1 MKKITT
7 LSKTELNVIK
17 GGTGRRFFIPKNG
30 PFRPEDWNPNMGWEG
45 EGPNGDQHF
54 PG

>member
-1 MKKITT
+1 MKKITM
-7 LSKTELNVIK
+7 LSKKELKVIK
-17 GGTGRRFFIPKNG
+17 GGMGCRFFTPKNG
-30 PFRPEDWNPNMGWEG
+30 PYKPEDWNPNIGWED